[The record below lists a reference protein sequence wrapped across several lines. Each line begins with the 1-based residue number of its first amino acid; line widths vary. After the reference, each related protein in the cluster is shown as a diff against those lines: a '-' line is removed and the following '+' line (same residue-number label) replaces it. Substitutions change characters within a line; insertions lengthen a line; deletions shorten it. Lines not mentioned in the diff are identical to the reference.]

1 MKDSVTVLQSE
12 NTNIT
17 DCYLHLVKLAVSIKR
32 NSINTNSSFK
42 KFCDSK
48 FNLRWKEFNHEGY
61 LLAYFLHPGYKVIV
75 IKYGQF
81 QNIAEIA
88 ATYWKS
94 MQKSKK
100 TCTELLSQLRKYR
113 LQQRP
118 YNAAYN
124 NQYYNPLSWWYTCED
139 NYDHLQQLAIKL
151 FSVVPPVVG
160 VNAFFQIWGDFME
173 KIIKI

>member
-1 MKDSVTVLQSE
+1 L
-12 NTNIT
+12 N
-17 DCYLHLVKLAVSIKR
+17 
-32 NSINTNSSFK
+32 
-42 KFCDSK
+42 
-48 FNLRWKEFNHEGY
+48 
-61 LLAYFLHPGYKVIV
+61 PGHKGIG
-75 IKYGQF
+75 IKYDQF

-118 YNAAYN
+118 YNVAYN
-124 NQYYNPLSWWYTCED
+124 NQYDNPLSWWYTCED

-151 FSVVPPVVG
+151 FSVVPHSG
-160 VNAFFQIWGDFME
+160 GCERIFSYLGQLYGKNRQNLNINSVNNIA
-173 KIIKI
+173 KIHYFYLSNVKNILVRLYQKRI